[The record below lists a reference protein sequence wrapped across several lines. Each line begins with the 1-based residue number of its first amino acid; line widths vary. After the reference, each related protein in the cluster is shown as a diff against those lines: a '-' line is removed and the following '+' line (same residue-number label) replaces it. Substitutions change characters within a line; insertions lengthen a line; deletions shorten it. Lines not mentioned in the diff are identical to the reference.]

1 MGRGIK
7 MKLLNKICQI
17 IIKKKEANKAPLITN
32 KKDANKVQRNRYG
45 FPVHEK

>member
-1 MGRGIK
+1 MGTT

-17 IIKKKEANKAPLITN
+17 IIKKKEVNKAPLITN

-45 FPVHEK
+45 FPVHEKQ